1 MLVKNIPPVPEGF
14 DPDSV
19 QLGNLPQ
26 TAHAVFALSTQL
38 WTPNPA
44 TGKVYSNAVRI
55 FCLPLKPWCPASWYD
70 SKGNLLPDV
79 YEYDP
84 KSNKWPEHVGPLDEI
99 DALSTYQRVNKKC
112 PHTGYRPSEVMS
124 WNLVAYRVVKRHSN
138 NQS

>member
-55 FCLPLKPWCPASWYD
+55 FCLPLKPWYPASWYD
-70 SKGNLLPDV
+70 SNGDLLPDV
-79 YEYDP
+79 YEHDP
-84 KSNKWPEHVGPLDEI
+84 KSNKWPEHVGPDDWIIPLT
-99 DALSTYQRVNKKC
+99 TYDRDRKGLPIGTVRAA
-112 PHTGYRPSEVMS
+112 GAMS
-124 WNLVAYRVVKRHSN
+124 CKLVAYMVRGF